1 MNKLFLN
8 RIIDCTNRYK
18 MITEGD
24 VVLVGVSGGIDSIT
38 LLYSLYFLR
47 DNLKCSLIVAHAN
60 HGLRGEESD
69 KEEEFVR
76 KIAGELKLPCVI
88 EKFDVL
94 KYMAEKGLSK
104 QVAARELRYDFFER
118 TKKQYSANKIALG
131 HTADDQA
138 ETVLMRLLRGSG
150 MKGMGGIRAVRACSE
165 QSESN
170 NVIRPLIEVSRDEVA
185 EFAAEKGLRYVE
197 DPSNLKTE
205 YLRNKIRLN
214 LMPIL
219 KKEYNPSVIRALSE
233 TAEIIRDED
242 EFLEDYCSSL
252 SGLISPLL
260 IPPFVRGRGGG
271 VEINVSKLKG
281 LHIAIQRR
289 VIRIAIKRLKGDL
302 LKISAVHVEDILN
315 SINKGFSGK
324 SLNLP
329 DGIHVLYEYDRLRF
343 GIQDSKFKEAGVKFD
358 SPLKIPGETILS
370 IPPYKFKT
378 EIISREDLVAAGFN
392 LRNKYTAFFDM
403 DKLKGE
409 LRIRNRR
416 AGDIFHPSGMKGS
429 KKLKE
434 FFIDEKIPQRE
445 RDDISLLVSENIILW
460 VVGRRIAENGKVDE
474 KTKRILRIEV
484 KDGG

>member
-1 MNKLFLN
+1 MKLFLDSVKEC
-8 RIIDCTNRYK
+8 IDKYR
-18 MITEGD
+18 MIGDGD

-38 LLYSLYFLR
+38 LLYSLYFLK

-76 KIAGELKLPCVI
+76 KVAGELKLPCVI
-88 EKFDVL
+88 EKFDIL

-104 QVAARELRYDFFER
+104 QVAARELRYNFFEK
-118 TKKQYSANKIALG
+118 TAKQYSANKIALG
-131 HTADDQA
+131 HTANDQA

-150 MKGMGGIRAVRACSE
+150 MKGIGGIRAIRDKI
-165 QSESN
+165 
-170 NVIRPLIEVSRDEVA
+170 IRPLIEVSRDEVA

-197 DPSNLKTE
+197 DPSNLE
-205 YLRNKIRLN
+205 PYYLRNKIRLN
-214 LMPIL
+214 LIPLL

-233 TAEIIRDED
+233 TAEIISDED
-242 EFLEDYCSSL
+242 EFLEDYCSNIFSTVVL
-252 SGLISPLL
+252 AE
-260 IPPFVRGRGGG
+260 GRESI
-271 VEINVSKLKG
+271 EINVSKLKG
-281 LHIAIQRR
+281 LRIAIQRR
-289 VIRIAIKRLKGDL
+289 IIRIAIKRLKGDL

-329 DGIHVLYEYDRLRF
+329 GGIHVLYEYGRLKIKRQEAK
-343 GIQDSKFKEAGVKFD
+343 GKKQDVAIKFD
-358 SPLKIPGETILS
+358 ISLKVPGETILS

-378 EIISREDLVAAGFN
+378 EIISREDLVATGFN
-392 LRNKYTAFFDM
+392 LRNKYTAFFDI

-409 LRIRNRR
+409 LRTRNRR

-445 RDDISLLVSENIILW
+445 RDDIPLLVSENIILW
-460 VVGRRIAENGKVDE
+460 VVGKRVAENGKVDE